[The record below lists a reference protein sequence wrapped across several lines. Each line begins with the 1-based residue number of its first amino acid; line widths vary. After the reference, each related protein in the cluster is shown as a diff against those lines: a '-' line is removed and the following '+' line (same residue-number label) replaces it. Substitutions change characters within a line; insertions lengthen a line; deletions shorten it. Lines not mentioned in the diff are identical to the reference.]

1 MDDNERIEQI
11 KKRLA
16 ANEYF
21 INPHSDVNVR
31 GDVEYLLH
39 SSEKRT
45 SASPSL
51 KKKSALLSQQVQELV
66 IEIENV
72 KGDFGNLR

>member
-31 GDVEYLLH
+31 ETLSIFFH

-51 KKKSALLSQQVQELV
+51 KKNRLSSASKSKNWSS
-66 IEIENV
+66 
-72 KGDFGNLR
+72 KSKT